1 MSFSFCSSPH
11 FALLPIDILIYLY
24 NLDYVATLVSG
35 FFFLLHHRSP
45 LSFDFDPI
53 FVSCY
58 ANFLSGFNVYFHAAF
73 YGDSD
78 NQIFEHVRT
87 GRFDFPS
94 PDWDGISAAAK
105 NFICSLLRKDPSSR
119 LTAAEALKHPWIL
132 EQLGPSVSA
141 ADRDRM
147 RRKSAIAM
155 DADRCVTFQKFVG
168 MQKLKKAALG
178 YIATHLNPS
187 EVGELEGMF
196 QKIDADHD
204 GVFSLRE
211 MDEALAEECFP
222 DHLQSELRKL
232 RDDLRLTGEDSVN
245 WRDFSAAMMDKKYAM
260 RDDKIREAFDH
271 FRRSG
276 DGQTLLVSDL
286 IEIFGGEEEMKEI
299 IDHEHLDDNHDGEI
313 RFEDFKRMI
322 TG

>member
-1 MSFSFCSSPH
+1 MVSSFYCITGRHYPLISIPFLHLVVLTFCLASM
-11 FALLPIDILIYLY
+11 F
-24 NLDYVATLVSG
+24 
-35 FFFLLHHRSP
+35 
-45 LSFDFDPI
+45 
-53 FVSCY
+53 C
-58 ANFLSGFNVYFHAAF
+58 FHAAF

-232 RDDLRLTGEDSVN
+232 RDDLRLTGEDTVN

-322 TG
+322 TGSFDDEMSE

>member
-1 MSFSFCSSPH
+1 MAHSV
-11 FALLPIDILIYLY
+11 AVLLCGYP
-24 NLDYVATLVSG
+24 
-35 FFFLLHHRSP
+35 P
-45 LSFDFDPI
+45 
-53 FVSCY
+53 
-58 ANFLSGFNVYFHAAF
+58 F

-132 EQLGPSVSA
+132 EQLGPSKTAS
-141 ADRDRM
+141 
-147 RRKSAIAM
+147 KSAIAM
-155 DADRCVTFQKFVG
+155 DADRCVSYQKFVG

-178 YIATHLNPS
+178 YIATHLNQS
-187 EVGELEGMF
+187 EVGELESMF
-196 QKIDADHD
+196 QKIDVDHD

-222 DHLQSELRKL
+222 DHLQAELRKL
-232 RDDLRLTGEDSVN
+232 REDLRLTGEDTVN
-245 WRDFSAAMMDKKYAM
+245 WRDFSAAMLDKTIAV

-276 DGQTLLVSDL
+276 DGQTLMVSDL
-286 IEIFGGEEEMKEI
+286 IEIFGSEEEMRQV
-299 IDHEHLDDNHDGEI
+299 IDHEHLDDNHDGLI
-313 RFEDFKRMI
+313 KFEDFKRMI
-322 TG
+322 TGSFEDEMSGDDE

>member
-1 MSFSFCSSPH
+1 
-11 FALLPIDILIYLY
+11 
-24 NLDYVATLVSG
+24 
-35 FFFLLHHRSP
+35 
-45 LSFDFDPI
+45 
-53 FVSCY
+53 
-58 ANFLSGFNVYFHAAF
+58 
-73 YGDSD
+73 
-78 NQIFEHVRT
+78 
-87 GRFDFPS
+87 
-94 PDWDGISAAAK
+94 
-105 NFICSLLRKDPSSR
+105 
-119 LTAAEALKHPWIL
+119 
-132 EQLGPSVSA
+132 VSA

-232 RDDLRLTGEDSVN
+232 RDDLRLTGEDTVN

-322 TG
+322 TGSFDDEMSE